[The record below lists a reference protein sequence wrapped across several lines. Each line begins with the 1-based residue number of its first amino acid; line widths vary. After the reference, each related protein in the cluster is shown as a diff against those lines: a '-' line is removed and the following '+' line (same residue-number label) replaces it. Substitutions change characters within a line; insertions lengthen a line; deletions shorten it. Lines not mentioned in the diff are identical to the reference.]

1 MASSTINNTNNT
13 PKSKVPGS
21 ISQNDR
27 FLEYDSKTSNL
38 VDGASTANTTHDL
51 VHSQQL
57 IARMNKLRKAEHL
70 CDVTLKVEQT
80 LFPAHRLVLAAASD
94 YFAAMFTGEMVERHM
109 NVIELKGFSA
119 SVMEIL
125 LNSIY
130 GEPVIVTNDNV
141 QDILPAASLLQLN
154 GTDIQRQCALF
165 LASHLEPANCL
176 GIYCFADL
184 HNCSQLKQTALS
196 FIWTHFAAVVHSE
209 EFLTLKANE
218 VEDLIQSDEIEVPNE
233 EIIYNCVMAWIKHD
247 QTFRQQYLL
256 TLLQHVRLPFLS
268 ARFITDICDNELLIR
283 SSHKC
288 RDLLDEAKRYHLRPD
303 CRKLLTGTRFTSR
316 RDDCQSSSCSPTNDC
331 FEKIPQPN
339 NITAI
344 ERKSRRTV
352 KLKWNSNELTN
363 IEPIFY
369 VIEAQWTL
377 PKTDINQE
385 DIISKWGFVKE
396 EVSHTKA
403 IIRNIQRD
411 NRWYTFRVAT
421 VTRHGYSPFSITTKP
436 FRLNS
441 QNESQKSLS
450 ITAAP
455 RNLFIKDFQLNSNTI
470 NVTLSWQKPDLP
482 INGYQISW
490 EAQNDPSL
498 LVNTIDISS
507 SLYPLELTISFLSM
521 HTSYI
526 FKIRSLFISD
536 DDDEIQM
543 SVPLSIKFNYED
555 ELLSIRNFYISE
567 PYFINGLIKTNISWN
582 KINDYRIQQY
592 DLHWIETQCSSDILP
607 CCYRRDAV
615 TIDNFFQLY
624 DLRFNCTYLL
634 NIKPIL
640 SKIRIKKSFQIYFNV
655 SSCQLIQVY
664 GTIRPPCQIDEN
676 LTSSSLSPLNLIIT
690 RNESGIQFYWQD
702 MRLLVHDDSGIIY
715 QLHIEQLPS
724 HIELISVDLSPT
736 ITNYFLPYSKQQGDR
751 YLNVTLTLFDNLI
764 IQQQK
769 SIIIDGYQNYNN
781 NHINRNTPLSV
792 ISSTTKIQMN
802 YFILFIIFI
811 SIDLIRR

>member
-1 MASSTINNTNNT
+1 MIILIIINFFLQFICST
-13 PKSKVPGS
+13 
-21 ISQNDR
+21 
-27 FLEYDSKTSNL
+27 
-38 VDGASTANTTHDL
+38 TA
-51 VHSQQL
+51 
-57 IARMNKLRKAEHL
+57 A
-70 CDVTLKVEQT
+70 
-80 LFPAHRLVLAAASD
+80 
-94 YFAAMFTGEMVERHM
+94 
-109 NVIELKGFSA
+109 
-119 SVMEIL
+119 
-125 LNSIY
+125 
-130 GEPVIVTNDNV
+130 
-141 QDILPAASLLQLN
+141 
-154 GTDIQRQCALF
+154 TDISNIRYNSLISAQCKARCLYEYRNHHYQQRSLPSIFNNGKTKRLLLRNVECQRSCIFIQNLYHQQ
-165 LASHLEPANCL
+165 SNCL
-176 GIYCFADL
+176 
-184 HNCSQLKQTALS
+184 T
-196 FIWTHFAAVVHSE
+196 
-209 EFLTLKANE
+209 
-218 VEDLIQSDEIEVPNE
+218 
-233 EIIYNCVMAWIKHD
+233 
-247 QTFRQQYLL
+247 
-256 TLLQHVRLPFLS
+256 
-268 ARFITDICDNELLIR
+268 
-283 SSHKC
+283 
-288 RDLLDEAKRYHLRPD
+288 
-303 CRKLLTGTRFTSR
+303 
-316 RDDCQSSSCSPTNDC
+316 DDCQSSSCSPTNDC

-640 SKIRIKKSFQIYFNV
+640 SKLRIKKSFQIYFNV

-724 HIELISVDLSPT
+724 HIELISIDLSPT